1 MISPSGRSESL
12 IRPVRDAPAEPA
24 EYPLAAAEP
33 APDDEAMGWF
43 ASSLDLHLGLQVHEE
58 PMETLPAELF
68 DELFRP

>member
-1 MISPSGRSESL
+1 MISSSGRPESL
-12 IRPVRDAPAEPA
+12 IRPVRDAPGDPA
-24 EYPLAAAEP
+24 EYPAEP